1 MPLFTFIVLFRAL
14 SVVGTRPRSS
24 IFSSI
29 ALAMVA
35 FVRLAVVSLAALGL
49 PLMDAAVLCH
59 KLFANTLHGHLSLDG
74 CSNELV
80 VGEAG
85 VLERLRQYAGR
96 RQLQRGVHVH
106 QVVRFATEN
115 IANAFAC
122 LPAQPKQ
129 TVAPCFCC
137 ACCEILS
144 HIRGGATN
152 LHDGAHR
159 YDWSPNRLPSSFS
172 HHGGKRLRELHSRT
186 TSLQDILF

>member
-35 FVRLAVVSLAALGL
+35 LVRLAVVSLAALGL
-49 PLMDAAVLCH
+49 SLVDAAALCR
-59 KLFANTLHGHLSLDG
+59 KLFADTLHGHLSLDG

-122 LPAQPKQ
+122 LPAQHSGHRLDIGPGPAS
-129 TVAPCFCC
+129 TAATSAVP
-137 ACCEILS
+137 
-144 HIRGGATN
+144 RGCTCPHPWRVGRLVVHERLAM
-152 LHDGAHR
+152 LALVVHR
-159 YDWSPNRLPSSFS
+159 RVSKPMVRAF
-172 HHGGKRLRELHSRT
+172 
-186 TSLQDILF
+186 